1 MKIKNIVFLTI
12 LLLLTLTGCSNN
24 KIYIEDA
31 NKLLS
36 EEDISSI
43 SHLTTRNY
51 KFYIFISNE
60 YSFEND
66 YTFMSNEFINKHV
79 INQDNLIMYYIGME
93 KHVINVQI
101 TDFVKRKITQ
111 HELDEAVSIMSN
123 NFRNSEFAKGI
134 NDSILYLDNK

>member
-1 MKIKNIVFLTI
+1 MKIRNIVFLTFLI
-12 LLLLTLTGCSNN
+12 LLSLTGCSNN
-24 KIYIEDA
+24 KIYIEDE

-43 SHLTTRNY
+43 SQIKTKNY
-51 KFYIFISNE
+51 KFFVFISNE
-60 YSFEND
+60 YTFEND

-93 KHVINVQI
+93 KHVINIQI
-101 TDFVKRKITQ
+101 TDCVQRKISQ
-111 HELDEAVSIMSN
+111 YRLDKAVSIMSN
-123 NFRNSEFAKGI
+123 SFKNSEFAKGI

>member
-1 MKIKNIVFLTI
+1 MKIRNIVFLTFLI
-12 LLLLTLTGCSNN
+12 LLSLTGCSNN
-24 KIYIEDA
+24 KIYIEDE

-43 SHLTTRNY
+43 SQIKTKNY
-51 KFYIFISNE
+51 KFFVFISNE
-60 YSFEND
+60 YTFEND

-93 KHVINVQI
+93 KPVINIQI
-101 TDFVKRKITQ
+101 TDCVQRKISQ
-111 HELDEAVSIMSN
+111 YRLDKAVSIMSN
-123 NFRNSEFAKGI
+123 SFKNSEFAKGI

>member
-1 MKIKNIVFLTI
+1 MKIRNIVFLTFLI
-12 LLLLTLTGCSNN
+12 LLSLTGCSNN
-24 KIYIEDA
+24 KIYIEDE

-43 SHLTTRNY
+43 SQITTKNY
-51 KFYIFISNE
+51 KFYVFISNE
-60 YSFEND
+60 YTFEND

-93 KHVINVQI
+93 KHVINIQI
-101 TDFVKRKITQ
+101 TDCVQRKISQ
-111 HELDEAVSIMSN
+111 YRLDKAVSIMSN
-123 NFRNSEFAKGI
+123 SFKNSEFAKGI